1 MRGGES
7 DGDRSRKALRSPVGD
22 ASEAKRLKTFASRRM
37 GWGATLAWLVVV
49 APATAEQVVDFP
61 AEDRWLE
68 AGVEEV
74 YRVGTAV
81 TGEEWEQFG
90 WVKSVAF
97 DGAGN
102 LHIFDQQA
110 QLVYVVGNDGRLIRQ
125 LGGPGEGP
133 GEFSTSGAMA
143 VFADGRVVVVDIIRP
158 GYYIFGAGGEFER
171 RVRMANRPAIL
182 RISRVVAQPGA
193 DAIIGV
199 PTLATAMA
207 VAITTGR
214 TSDEPVRLD
223 TSHAFERTILSGDES
238 QTDTIAEAWL
248 PPIDTKGMDRTDLRR
263 SRNQRDLPEVSAELH
278 WGVLPDG
285 RVAFSDSSTY
295 AVKVASVG
303 PGAVRIMTRPFS
315 PEPVTARV
323 IRAEKDRQLR
333 RLEESTRPGADLQER
348 RREVEELEFHHELSV
363 IWGLGTTWDGRI
375 WVLRR
380 GEESFPDGPID
391 VLTADGR
398 YLGSYRAGA
407 MKIPDAFGPDGLG
420 AYVERNELGV
430 QTVVVRR
437 VVTDGSD

>member
-1 MRGGES
+1 MRRIES
-7 DGDRSRKALRSPVGD
+7 RTVLACLLAPLPAGAQEIV
-22 ASEAKRLKTFASRRM
+22 RL
-37 GWGATLAWLVVV
+37 
-49 APATAEQVVDFP
+49 P

-68 AGVEEV
+68 PDLEEV

-90 WVKSVAF
+90 WVRSVAF

-143 VFADGRVVVVDIIRP
+143 VFADGRVAVVDITRR
-158 GYYIFGAGGEFER
+158 GFHIFAADGKFER
-171 RVRMANRPAIL
+171 MVGMANLTGAIGVG
-182 RISRVVAQPGA
+182 RVVARSRA

-199 PTLATAMA
+199 PTLATAWT
-207 VAITTGR
+207 ITGAALR
-214 TSDEPVRLD
+214 APVRFP
-223 TSHAFERTILSGDES
+223 TSHPFERTTLSGEES
-238 QTDTIAEAWL
+238 HTDTVAEAWL
-248 PPIDTKGMDRTDLRR
+248 PPIDLEGLDHTDLV
-263 SRNQRDLPEVSAELH
+263 NAAPIPTHGLPEFSPELH
-278 WGVLPDG
+278 WGVLPDD
-285 RVAFSDSSTY
+285 RVVFSDSSTY
-295 AVKVASVG
+295 TVKVAEA
-303 PGAVRIMTRPFS
+303 GAGVVRIMTRPFA
-315 PEPVTARV
+315 PEPVTGRIV
-323 IRAEKDRQLR
+323 RAEKDRRLR
-333 RLEESTRPGADLQER
+333 RLEESAAPGANLEGR
-348 RREVEELEFHHELSV
+348 RSRIEALEFHNELSV
-363 IWGLGTTWDGRI
+363 IWGLGTTWDGHI
-375 WVLRR
+375 WVQRR
-380 GEESFPDGPID
+380 GEESLPDGPID

-407 MKIPDAFGPDGLG
+407 MRIPDAFGPDGLG